1 MQGNFYSILLQVINS
16 KFTPKLFFTR
26 ILLSTPSVS
35 EDGYK
40 KTPQWLNLDYEAE
53 QMKKMDHWLRVDDEV
68 GQIKKMEHQWLTV
81 DDEVDHLPSTPPYL
95 LNSSDDNMSGNRST
109 NLSFGFPKEED
120 TILISNLGLT

>member
-1 MQGNFYSILLQVINS
+1 
-16 KFTPKLFFTR
+16 
-26 ILLSTPSVS
+26 
-35 EDGYK
+35 
-40 KTPQWLNLDYEAE
+40 
-53 QMKKMDHWLRVDDEV
+53 MDHWLRVDDEV